1 MVHSRPGGEDAFL
14 RPPLPETA
22 NNALRSPAQAPHSRY
37 ARRPPSPRSSL
48 DPLSSPLAR
57 IRAIR
62 FIPRRLARRTSAR
75 ELGAR
80 PSPLVATRSS
90 NPTMASIRGP
100 VAAVPAPAW
109 VVVEVGVVCAQQP
122 ASRRAPTRPWH
133 TRNRAGTKSRSIT
146 RATPPREW
154 RAPTT
159 GGVIGEMR
167 LLMMSPPEFRHTQD
181 VRVERGP
188 DATRSAHRSGAAV
201 PPGPHERPMPGYQRG
216 VRAGDSHGLPGAGT
230 TAVPGSISEQDAT
243 PRTMIADEGRRRHVE
258 RESVRGLLLGWAEST
273 QRRLRAAHPH
283 PVAVGLR
290 VPTPQAVRG

>member
-37 ARRPPSPRSSL
+37 ARRPPSSRSSL
-48 DPLSSPLAR
+48 DPLSSLLAR

-62 FIPRRLARRTSAR
+62 FIPRRFAQRTSAR
-75 ELGAR
+75 ELG
-80 PSPLVATRSS
+80 PSPPVRSS
-90 NPTMASIRGP
+90 RLATDTRL
-100 VAAVPAPAW
+100 

-273 QRRLRAAHPH
+273 DRRLRAAHPH
-283 PVAVGLR
+283 PVAVALR